1 MQRSS
6 VIASSFVRLID
17 GGQVAFAGAGAGQQ
31 WPIVTGRDLRLPCL
45 CQLEGATVLT
55 VDRRAPAHSRFVVG
69 GVIGV
74 TILLALLVRF
84 LFINQVSGDY
94 RTFVSPW
101 YDELKSGGF
110 AALGGDFSNYN
121 PPYLYL
127 LAAVTYLPVPKII
140 AIKGISMV
148 FDVLLAMFA
157 ALIVRERF
165 PRPTLP
171 LVTFAVVLFA
181 PTVVV
186 NSAAWGQCD
195 SIYAAFCLGS
205 LYFLITRKPW
215 WACVFFALGLSF
227 KLQAIFFLPVLLIV
241 LVVNRQRARELLAL
255 LAVPAVFAVML
266 LPALL
271 AGRDLTSLL
280 AIYPDQISG
289 GGTAV
294 GAGGFGGGGGWY
306 RWATR
311 PGLRRRCG
319 QPDPER
325 ADLLSMGDGE
335 RVHLLEVPRAR
346 RGCGDGRWSPA
357 CSPGCAA
364 VRCPPA
370 QIVVLATT
378 LVLAVPFL
386 LPQMHERY
394 FFLADVLTIV
404 MALYVRHF
412 WPVAVV
418 VSMCSLLSYAPFL
431 WNTTPL
437 ALPFV
442 AFAEFLAVIATLW
455 VFVVVFRDPDPE
467 SRLFRRPAGARNPVD
482 SAVQSPLHPSPI
494 R

>member
-1 MQRSS
+1 M
-6 VIASSFVRLID
+6 
-17 GGQVAFAGAGAGQQ
+17 
-31 WPIVTGRDLRLPCL
+31 
-45 CQLEGATVLT
+45 LT
-55 VDRRAPAHSRFVVG
+55 MDRRAPARSRLVVG

-74 TILLALLVRF
+74 TVLVALLVRF
-84 LFINQVSGDY
+84 AFINQISGDY

-101 YDELKSGGF
+101 YDQLKAGGF
-110 AALGGDFSNYN
+110 SALGADFSNYN

-140 AIKGISMV
+140 AIKGISIV
-148 FDVLLAMFA
+148 FDLLLAMFA

-165 PRPTLP
+165 PRPALP
-171 LVTFAVVLFA
+171 LLTFAVVLFA

-241 LVVNRQRARELLAL
+241 MVVNKQRLLAL
-255 LAVPAVFAVML
+255 LAVPAVFALML
-266 LPALL
+266 LPAAL
-271 AGRDLTSLL
+271 AGRDVSGLL
-280 AIYPDQISG
+280 AIYPNQISG
-289 GGTAV
+289 GGSAQA
-294 GAGGFGGGGGWY
+294 GAGGFGAGTGGTGGAATGGGGQ
-306 RWATR
+306 RGQGFGVATDSLTQNA
-311 PGLRRRCG
+311 PTFYQWINSGASTASSTASSTLWKYVGLAAASVMVVVVGVLAWLRRR
-319 QPDPER
+319 P
-325 ADLLSMGDGE
+325 LTT
-335 RVHLLEVPRAR
+335 
-346 RGCGDGRWSPA
+346 
-357 CSPGCAA
+357 
-364 VRCPPA
+364 A

-404 MALYVRHF
+404 MAMYVRHF

-418 VSMCSLLSYAPFL
+418 VSLCSLLSYAPFL
-431 WNTTPL
+431 WNTTPV

-442 AFAEFLAVIATLW
+442 AFAEFLAVIATIW
-455 VFVVVFRDPDPE
+455 VFFVVFRDPDQE
-467 SRLFRRPAGARNPVD
+467 SRMLRRPAGARNPAD
-482 SAVQSPLHPSPI
+482 FAVQ
-494 R
+494 